1 VLEQNLKGRV
11 EHEAEIKELFSQ
23 LLLKC
28 EEFREAQAIQTT
40 SQQEAIDKETR
51 LGQLG
56 SEKRTL
62 ETRLSQKDPVY
73 DILHQKLVTTR
84 IKLEN
89 ERRES
94 PELHLENEEKR
105 NLLDN
110 QEQLLQQKTTELDTE
125 RIARHETDKEL
136 RDARENIKA
145 LEDDLE
151 RVQDNLAQTLQ
162 VASSLASR
170 SNAQGRTINRK
181 RIKEETSPGSPSGR
195 QKKRARNGSLHLP
208 EPDPAGNPILLD

>member
-1 VLEQNLKGRV
+1 MQDAQANIEFLQKKLETESSLQAKANEQGANLTRRLRQQLDITQNEL
-11 EHEAEIKELFSQ
+11 EHERRVSND
-23 LLLKC
+23 LK
-28 EEFREAQAIQTT
+28 A
-40 SQQEAIDKETR
+40 
-51 LGQLG
+51 
-56 SEKRTL
+56 
-62 ETRLSQKDPVY
+62 
-73 DILHQKLVTTR
+73 
-84 IKLEN
+84 
-89 ERRES
+89 
-94 PELHLENEEKR
+94 ENEEKR
-105 NLLDN
+105 NLLDK
-110 QEQLLQQKTTELDTE
+110 QEQLLQEKTTELDTE
-125 RIARHETDKEL
+125 R

-170 SNAQGRTINRK
+170 SNAHGRTINRK